1 MPQSDRFL
9 DTLFARSSALPI
21 LSLLEADID
30 GTLYHYVNDNQ
41 AITSDVSGTSEV
53 YQQAAFE
60 LSLPDDTEEGT
71 PTAKLDFDAGD
82 ITFVRLLRQASK
94 RIKLTMW
101 LVLADEPNTVEY
113 GPAEYESVDFD
124 VSETSVSVSLEAE
137 PILDVQIPG
146 LRYTPAIFPA
156 LWDNNRE

>member
-9 DTLFARSSALPI
+9 DTLFARSSSVPI

-30 GTLYHYVNDNQ
+30 GVLYHYVNDNQ
-41 AITSDVSGTSEV
+41 SITSSASGTLQT

-60 LSLPDDTEEGT
+60 LALPDDTDEGT

-82 ITFVRLLRQASK
+82 ISFVRLLRQASK
-94 RIKLTMW
+94 RVKLTLW
-101 LVLADEPNTVEY
+101 LVLSDDPNIIEY
-113 GPAEYESVDFD
+113 GPAEYESVDFN

-156 LWDNNRE
+156 LWDNNRG

>member
-9 DTLFARSSALPI
+9 DTLFARSAALPI
-21 LSLLEADID
+21 LSLLEVDID
-30 GTLYHYVNDNQ
+30 GTLYYYVNDNQ
-41 AITSDVSGTSEV
+41 NTVSNVSGQVKT
-53 YQQAAFE
+53 YQRAAFN
-60 LSLPDDTEEGT
+60 LSLPDDTVEGT

-82 ITFVRLLRQASK
+82 ITFVRLLRQANN
-94 RIKLTMW
+94 RVKLTLW
-101 LVLADEPNTVEY
+101 LVLADDPDTVEY
-113 GPAEYESVDFD
+113 GPAEYESVSFD

-156 LWDNNRE
+156 LWG

>member
-9 DTLFARSSALPI
+9 DTLFSRSSPTPI
-21 LSLLEADID
+21 LSLLRADID
-30 GTLYHYVNDNQ
+30 GVMYYYVNDNQ
-41 AITSDVSGTSEV
+41 SITSTVSGAPQT

-82 ITFVRLLRQASK
+82 ISFVRLLRKASK
-94 RIKLTMW
+94 RIKLTLW
-101 LVLADEPNTVEY
+101 VVLSDDPNTVEY
-113 GPAEYESVDFD
+113 GPAEYESVNFD
-124 VSETSVSVSLEAE
+124 VSETAVSVSLEAE

-146 LRYTPAIFPA
+146 LRYTPTIFPA
-156 LWDNNRE
+156 LWDNNRA